1 MYCLFSTGSSCFWNP
16 YFAVCIF
23 LHSNSD
29 PGDHLSRRNQKR
41 VLGIGKVPLLL
52 KFYRPMASHNMWN
65 VVHRS
70 VQSLEYGSRLMK
82 CNEMWKYHIACG
94 AVSPCSLPLGTFRG
108 IDVCAS
114 STEMQYWWLI
124 FRDCVFTRD
133 DLNSSGNEW
142 HKIKPWVI
150 LLTKNIVHL

>member
-23 LHSNSD
+23 LHSYSD

-52 KFYRPMASHNMWN
+52 KFYREGGGGGGEAGWGVGVRLGSRPMASHNMWN

-70 VQSLEYGSRLMK
+70 VQSLEYGSKLMK
-82 CNEMWKYHIACG
+82 CNEMWEYHIACG
-94 AVSPCSLPLGTFRG
+94 AVSARSSPLGTFRG
-108 IDVCAS
+108 RDVCAAT
-114 STEMQYWWLI
+114 TEMQYWWRKSL
-124 FRDCVFTRD
+124 FA
-133 DLNSSGNEW
+133 
-142 HKIKPWVI
+142 
-150 LLTKNIVHL
+150 